1 MSILRNG
8 WLGLALRLVVGGVFV
23 YASID
28 KILHP
33 DQFARI
39 IFNYHLVPASLINIS
54 ALVLPWVEM
63 LAGVFLILGIWPRAA
78 GLVLTALVVVFLV
91 ALSINWV
98 RGVNLECGCFTVSS
112 KAKGAIGEL
121 IVRDVLLL
129 IAAIQTTFLA
139 SRRFWLRA

>member
-1 MSILRNG
+1 VI
-8 WLGLALRLVVGGVFV
+8 LRLVVGGIFV

-39 IFNYHLVPASLINIS
+39 IFNYHLVPAPLINFS

-63 LAGVFLILGIWPRAA
+63 LAGAFLILGIWPRAA
-78 GLVLTALVVVFLV
+78 GLVLTVLVVVFLV
-91 ALSINWV
+91 ALSVNWI
-98 RGVNLECGCFTVSS
+98 RGVNLECGCFSVSS

-121 IVRDVLLL
+121 ILRDVLLL

-139 SRRFWLRA
+139 RPRLWLRA